1 MRLAVALL
9 LLAAPARAEDAKS
22 APADPPG
29 VVRMSG
35 EQQKTV
41 RLDLARA
48 ERRPITEPVRV
59 PGAVTFDPGHVAV
72 LRPFGQ
78 ARVLRLLAQPGD
90 VVAGGQRLADLDMP
104 GLGTMEQDLAA
115 ARAATR
121 EADAGVAVAR
131 ESLHRGELLA
141 RDGSLA
147 RAEAERRRLVL
158 AQAAAAADTARAR
171 AATLQ
176 GQVDRLSPGNGPGTA
191 GLVTPIAGTVVS
203 AGLTPGEVVDPS
215 REAFTVADLS
225 VVLVLAQVPEGS
237 AAQVAV
243 NDPAQVRLSGGGR
256 QWDGRVATL
265 GAVLDPQARTL
276 PVRIRLDNGDA
287 TLRAGMFVDVTVT
300 HALGRDAAVVP
311 SAAVQLVGDKRVVF
325 TPLGGDRFQS
335 HDVTVGIERQ
345 DWVELRSGVEVG
357 SQVVTRGSFELK
369 ALLQQSLLGG

>member
-9 LLAAPARAEDAKS
+9 LLAGPARAEDAKAS
-22 APADPPG
+22 PADPPG
-29 VVRMSG
+29 VVRMSN
-35 EQQKTV
+35 EQQQTV

-59 PGAVTFDPGHVAV
+59 PGAITFDPGHVAV
-72 LRPFGQ
+72 LRPFEQ
-78 ARVLRLLAQPGD
+78 ARILRLLVQPGD
-90 VVAGGQRLADLDMP
+90 AVVAGQRLADLDMP
-104 GLGTMEQDLAA
+104 GLATMEQDLAA
-115 ARAATR
+115 TRAATR

-147 RAEAERRRLVL
+147 RAEADRRRLVL
-158 AQAAAAADTARAR
+158 AQAAATAETARAKT
-171 AATLQ
+171 AMLQ
-176 GQVDRLSPGNGPGTA
+176 VQVDRLNPASEPGTA

-203 AGLTPGEVVDPS
+203 AGVTPGEAVDPS

-243 NDPAQVRLSGGGR
+243 NEPGARAAHR
-256 QWDGRVATL
+256 RRWDGRVATL
-265 GAVLDPQARTL
+265 GAALDPRARTL
-276 PVRIRLDNGDA
+276 PVRIRLDNGDGA
-287 TLRAGMFVDVTVT
+287 LRAGMFVDVTIT

-345 DWVELRSGVEVG
+345 DWVELRSGVEAG

-369 ALLQQSLLGG
+369 ALLQKSMLGGG